1 MTTPSTPAAVTPPPG
16 PGPAGSAAAG
26 PRAMWAGNP
35 WVSFLARRL
44 VRLVAS
50 VVVLVTLAFLMIHL
64 IPGDPV
70 RASLGI
76 TAPPD
81 LVEARRE
88 SLGLND
94 PLHVQYLDYV
104 RGLFA
109 GDLGTSMTSNVP
121 VAETIGQRLPA
132 TASLA
137 VAAFVLV
144 MLVAIPLGLGMAVLT
159 RGGRRRGA
167 ELGFTSSSAVVA
179 AIPEFLLAV
188 GLVFVFGVTLG
199 WFPVAGRT
207 DATSYVLPVLALS
220 LGPALL
226 MARIVRVE
234 ALAVLGEDFVRTARA
249 KRLPPWRVY
258 LRHVFPNALT
268 STLTIGGLLLSG
280 MIVGTVLVENVFAWP
295 GMGMTIVSSILSKDY
310 PLVQGIVLVY
320 GVAVLLVN
328 LVVDLLLALADPR
341 STIREG

>member
-1 MTTPSTPAAVTPPPG
+1 MTSTPVTPPAA
-16 PGPAGSAAAG
+16 PAASAPSAVAG
-26 PRAMWAGNP
+26 WVGNP
-35 WVSFLARRL
+35 WARFLLRRAG
-44 VRLVAS
+44 RLLAS
-50 VVVLVTLAFLMIHL
+50 LAVLVTLAFLMIHL

-70 RASLGI
+70 RAALGV

-88 SLGLND
+88 ALGLND
-94 PLHVQYLDYV
+94 PLAVQFVDYL
-104 RGLFA
+104 RALFS
-109 GDLGTSMTSNVP
+109 GDLGVSMTSGVS
-121 VAETIGQRLPA
+121 VSETIGQRLPA
-132 TASLA
+132 TAGLA
-137 VAAFVLV
+137 VVAFVVV
-144 MLVAIPLGLGMAVLT
+144 MLAAIPLGLAMAVLT
-159 RGGRRRGA
+159 RGGRRRGV
-167 ELGFTSSSAVVA
+167 ELGFTSTSAVVA

-199 WFPVAGRT
+199 WFPVAGREG
-207 DATSYVLPVLALS
+207 AASYVLPVLALA

-234 ALAVLGEDFVRTARA
+234 ALAVMDEDFVRTARA
-249 KRLPPWRVY
+249 KRLPPLRVY

-295 GMGMTIVSSILSKDY
+295 GMGMTIVSSILAKDY
-310 PLVQGIVLVY
+310 PVVQGIVLVY
-320 GVAVLLVN
+320 GAAVLLVN
-328 LVVDLLLALADPR
+328 LVVDVLLAIADPR